1 MVDQV
6 DFSLLFLNFY
16 FIYWSRIVWGFP
28 GGSVLKISPASA
40 GVTGLI
46 PGLGRSPGEGNGN
59 LVQYSCLGN
68 PRQAIK
74 IVSDMELVLGKFK
87 EMNEWD
93 MEGQASFI
101 VKGHLGALRVIGID
115 ASEFDR
121 GGFEG

>member
-87 EMNEWD
+87 EMNE
-93 MEGQASFI
+93 
-101 VKGHLGALRVIGID
+101 
-115 ASEFDR
+115 
-121 GGFEG
+121 